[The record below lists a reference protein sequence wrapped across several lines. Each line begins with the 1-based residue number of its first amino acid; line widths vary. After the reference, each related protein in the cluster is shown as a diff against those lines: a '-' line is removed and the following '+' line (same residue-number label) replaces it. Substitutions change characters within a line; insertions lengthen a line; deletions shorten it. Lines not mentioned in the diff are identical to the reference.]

1 MKSAVFYNV
10 EDIRIEEKQIPEI
23 DDESILV
30 KVSYCAICGTD
41 VRIYYNGQAN
51 VIPPR
56 VTGHEVSGIIAVVGK
71 KVEGYEKGDKV
82 VVVPQITCGKCFE
95 CLKGDSN
102 MCNNSVTIGYGADG
116 GFSEYMAV
124 PGKAVSNGNVIKL
137 DKDADLKSSCIA
149 EPLSCVINGH
159 KGLNIK
165 LGNEVL
171 VIGAGPIGAMHVALA
186 KAQGAS
192 KVILADI
199 EEKRLN
205 LAAKL
210 GADYTIDSSKVD
222 LYDKVMEITNGNG
235 VDVSIAACSVPSVQN
250 QALSVTKKGGK
261 VSLFAGLPK
270 DKSVNPIDT
279 NIIHYKEISVHGSFA
294 STITQHITALKL
306 INSKIVDANKL
317 ITNILPLDKLI
328 DGIKM
333 VKKGE
338 GLKIVIKL

>member
-10 EDIRIEEKQIPEI
+10 EDIRIEERPIPEI

-56 VTGHEVSGIIAVVGK
+56 VTGHEVSGVIAKLGK
-71 KVEGYEKGDKV
+71 KVEGYEVGDKV
-82 VVVPQITCGKCFE
+82 VVVPQIACGKCVD
-95 CLKGDSN
+95 CLNGDSN
-102 MCNNSVTIGYGADG
+102 MCSNALTIGYGVDG
-116 GFSEYMAV
+116 GFSDYMAV
-124 PGKAVSNGNVIKL
+124 PKKAVSNGNVIKL
-137 DKDADLKSSCIA
+137 DKDADLKYSCVA

-159 KGLNIK
+159 KNLNIK
-165 LGNEVL
+165 LGDEVL
-171 VIGAGPIGAMHVALA
+171 VIGAGPIGAMHVALS
-186 KAQGAS
+186 KSQGAS

-199 EEKRLN
+199 NEKRLD

-222 LYDKVMEITNGNG
+222 LYEKVMEITKGHG

-261 VSLFAGLPK
+261 VSFFAGLPK
-270 DKSVNPIDT
+270 DKSINPIDT
-279 NIIHYKEISVHGSFA
+279 NVIHYKEISVHGSFA
-294 STITQHITALKL
+294 STITEHITALKL
-306 INSKIVDANKL
+306 INSKIVNADKL
-317 ITNILPLDKLI
+317 ITNVLPLDKLI

-333 VKKGE
+333 VRKGE

>member
-10 EDIRIEEKQIPEI
+10 EDIRIEERPIPEI

-51 VIPPR
+51 VVPPR
-56 VTGHEVSGIIAVVGK
+56 VTGHEVSGVIAKVGK
-71 KVEGYEKGDKV
+71 KVEGYAVGDKV
-82 VVVPQITCGKCFE
+82 VVVPEITCGKCID
-95 CLKGDSN
+95 CLNGNSN
-102 MCNNSVTIGYGADG
+102 MCSNVLMIGYGVDG

-124 PGKAVSNGNVIKL
+124 PKKAVSNGNVIKL
-137 DKDADLKSSCIA
+137 DKDADLKSSCVA

-159 KGLNIK
+159 KNLNIR
-165 LGNEVL
+165 LGDVVL
-171 VIGAGPIGAMHVALA
+171 VIGAGPIGAMHVALS

-199 EEKRLN
+199 NEKRLE

-210 GADYTIDSSKVD
+210 GADYTINSSKVD
-222 LYDKVMEITNGNG
+222 LQEKVMKLTDGHG

-261 VSLFAGLPK
+261 VSFFAGLPK
-270 DKSVNPIDT
+270 EKSVNPIDT
-279 NIIHYKEISVHGSFA
+279 NIIHYKEISVHGSFG
-294 STITQHITALKL
+294 STVTEHITALKL
-306 INSKIVDANKL
+306 ISSKVVDANKL
-317 ITNILPLDKLI
+317 ITDILPLDELI

-333 VKKGE
+333 VRKGE